1 MKRLEQ
7 FPLSTGSVEIM
18 ADKMAA
24 GHVFLLVLL
33 RISLSLYLL
42 KILKSIFRFFT
53 RDTV

>member
-24 GHVFLLVLL
+24 GHVFLVVPL
-33 RISLSLYLL
+33 RISLSLY
-42 KILKSIFRFFT
+42 IFQFLIFIFHSFT